1 MIPKDQYISKI
12 DLSSRISNKVVEDAS
27 VYTNERG
34 EEIVSI
40 EFKDSSRIYIETNK
54 DNIRKTSIRYWEVDL
69 D

>member
-27 VYTNERG
+27 VYTNAWG